1 MGRKSERDIALDAVI
16 GKAQQHIDGRMRGR
30 RLVEMLAERYP
41 QQMKLEIRR
50 LEGRMGECLA
60 EGSLTEDDIL
70 LMQLEIETSA
80 LRTVL
85 GWKLA
90 EADTVIDSE
99 GKITA
104 LMSPFLQMTRILL
117 QVINTRRRIN
127 GKDDGDDED
136 TQINVKKLITEMASR
151 NSGGKDGKKN

>member
-16 GKAQQHIDGRMRGR
+16 GKAQKHIDGRMRGR

-50 LEGRMGECLA
+50 LEGRMGEALA
-60 EGSLTEDDIL
+60 EGVLTEDDIL

-90 EADTVIDSE
+90 EADTIIDSE

-117 QVINTRRRIN
+117 QVINVRRRVN
-127 GKDDGDDED
+127 SKEDDTDKED
-136 TQINVKKLITEMASR
+136 NAINVKALITEMAKR
-151 NSGGKDGKKN
+151 NKDDA